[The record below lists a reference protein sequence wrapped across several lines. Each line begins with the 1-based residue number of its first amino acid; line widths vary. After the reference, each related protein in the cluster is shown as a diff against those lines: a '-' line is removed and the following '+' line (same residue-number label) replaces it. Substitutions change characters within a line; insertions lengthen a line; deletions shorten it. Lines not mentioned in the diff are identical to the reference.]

1 MANANKSVLLLCTT
15 LLLIAIQIAIQ
26 IRPCY
31 SGSGPIA
38 DMIESAGNADDY
50 PGSNT
55 LIIFDSTIT
64 DVKESGLSY
73 VRMHKL
79 TKILTTAGA
88 KNHRLLKFGYDPLSA
103 KVEIGSIIIYRKNG
117 GTDTIKK
124 DKFYDY
130 PAPARMIYWG
140 ARELAVELGRLQP
153 GDAVETI
160 VNRKGFTYALLADD
174 DDKFIPPMRG
184 HYYDIVHFY
193 SGEPVLEKVYK
204 IYMPPDKPL
213 QYEVYNGEV
222 QSYVHFGA
230 TKVNGLRVRI
240 NPQEKEI
247 KSDHILT
254 AANAYEKTNKIIYC
268 WTKKDIMPFKH
279 EPNMVS
285 GSDVET
291 KLLLSTAADW
301 WEKAAWFNGVN
312 EDFGSF
318 NVTPEVQ
325 EKTDE
330 LLGGVDDEMEK
341 IKILTH
347 WAAEEIR
354 YSGIS
359 MGEGEGY
366 TLHKGQM
373 TFADRCGVCKD
384 KAGMLVTMLR
394 AAGFKSY
401 PAMTMAGSRIDR
413 IPADQFNHSVTVAQ
427 LSSGDWILLDPTW
440 VPGVR
445 ELWSS
450 AEQQQQFLM
459 GIPGG
464 ADLMTTPV
472 SPAENHYLKIV
483 GKSKIVSGGALMGF
497 INITAEGQT
506 DALIRRAFLRNHKS
520 ARKEYFQKLFA
531 KIAPDVT
538 FNRLNYTDPE
548 DISRPFSIE
557 IWYEIPHYATIT
569 NDKIIFTPLLA
580 KNPFD
585 DYFMSPELSMNTD
598 KEEKEYGFRTRSSKI
613 VEITETI
620 VLQSPKH
627 PVEIPKFNE
636 IDSEAAKFKAQYN
649 NKGGKITLSATHVMG
664 KRIYEAGDWPDFRA
678 ALIQRKELMKA
689 PLVFMK

>member
-1 MANANKSVLLLCTT
+1 MSDPRKLFLLFILI
-15 LLLIAIQIAIQ
+15 LLS
-26 IRPCY
+26 IRPCF

-38 DMIESAGNADDY
+38 DLIKSAGNADDY

-55 LIIFDSTIT
+55 LVIFDSTIT
-64 DVKESGLSY
+64 DVKETGLSY

-79 TKILTTAGA
+79 TKILTPAGA
-88 KNHRLLKFGYDPLSA
+88 KRNRMLKFGYDPLSA
-103 KVEIGSIIIYRKNG
+103 KVEIGSILIYRKNG
-117 GTDTIKK
+117 DIDTIKK

-130 PAPARMIYWG
+130 PAPARAIYWG
-140 ARELAVELGRLQP
+140 ARELAVELGRLEP

-160 VNRKGFTYALLADD
+160 VNRKGFTYALLADGD

-193 SGEPVLEKVYK
+193 SGVPVLEKVYK

-213 QYEVYNGEV
+213 QYEIYNGEV

-230 TKVNGLRVRI
+230 TKVNKIPVRI
-240 NPQEKEI
+240 NPHKKEI
-247 KSDHILT
+247 KSNHILT
-254 AANAYEKTNKIIYC
+254 ADNPFEETDKIIYC
-268 WTKKDIMPFKH
+268 WSKKDIKPFKP
-279 EPNMVS
+279 EPNMVN

-301 WEKAAWFNGVN
+301 WEKAVWFNGVN

-318 NVTPEVQ
+318 EVTPEVQ
-325 EKTDE
+325 KKTDE
-330 LLGGVDDEMEK
+330 LLDGIDDEMEK

-347 WAAEEIR
+347 WSAEEIR
-354 YSGIS
+354 YSGLS
-359 MGEGEGY
+359 MGKGEGY

-394 AAGFKSY
+394 AAGFTSY

-413 IPADQFNHSVTVAQ
+413 IPADQFNHSVTVVE
-427 LSSGDWILLDPTW
+427 LSDGQWILLDPTW

-472 SPAENHYLKIV
+472 SPPENHYLKIV
-483 GKSKIVSGGALMGF
+483 GKSKLISGGTLMGF
-497 INITAEGQT
+497 ITITAEGQT

-520 ARKEYFQKLFA
+520 WRKEYYKKLLA
-531 KIAPDVT
+531 KIAPNIS
-538 FNRLNYTDPE
+538 FNRLNYSDPE
-548 DISRPFSIE
+548 DLSRPFSVE
-557 IWYEIPHYATIT
+557 IWYEIQNYATIT
-569 NDKIIFTPLLA
+569 KDKIIFTPLLA

-585 DYFMSPELSMNTD
+585 DYFMAPELAMDTG
-598 KEEKEYGFRTRSSKI
+598 KEEKQYGFRTRCSKI

-620 VLQSPKH
+620 NLQSPKH
-627 PVEIPKFNE
+627 PVEIPKFDE
-636 IDSEAAKFKAQYN
+636 IDSDAAKFKANYSHG
-649 NKGGKITLSATHVMG
+649 GGKVTLKATHVMP
-664 KRIYEAGDWPDFRA
+664 KRIYEPEDWPDFRA
-678 ALIQRKELMKA
+678 ALIERKELMNA